1 MDKKMFSV
9 EKNTAIPVGI
19 DDLLASSISIVV
31 FSVAVKFA
39 IVAPLLCVCSNNFA
53 YVPITFI
60 MYCSLAGETF
70 SLKIS

>member
-19 DDLLASSISIVV
+19 DDLLASFISIVV

-39 IVAPLLCVCSNNFA
+39 IVAPLLCVLMFQ
-53 YVPITFI
+53 
-60 MYCSLAGETF
+60 
-70 SLKIS
+70 